1 MKQRRGW
8 LWLTSG
14 ILLALLAGL
23 MTFQIV
29 NELATAASVAEQKD
43 AATVSVIVSVS
54 DIAPFVAINTGMV
67 TRMDVPAT
75 MAPKEYVANIE
86 DVIGKMSLSPI
97 TLGEILVTPRLADPT
112 DPNTPVLYTMNPDEV
127 LVTVPTSA
135 LAGQLGLLAVGQHID
150 IAYTGEFVY
159 AVGDGTGASD
169 GTVNNQ
175 TVAGNPIPTTFLSL
189 QNLEIKG
196 LMSRAI
202 TKEGISPV
210 PDAILLAVAPQEAL
224 ILKFL
229 IDAGAPMDFLLR
241 APGNNS
247 LLAVTPVDEQ
257 FLIDYFQL
265 DLDVPLD
272 FANQSSRTL
281 EGGSLPIDAGVSQ
294 IQSLIQNQP
303 EVPPTTG
310 GN

>member
-1 MKQRRGW
+1 MKQKRGW
-8 LWLTSG
+8 LWLSSG

-54 DIAPFVAINTGMV
+54 DIAPYVAINTGMV
-67 TRMDVPAT
+67 TLMDVPAT

-86 DVIGKMSLSPI
+86 DVIGKMSLAPI
-97 TLGEILVTPRLADPT
+97 TLGEILVTPRLIDPT

-127 LVTVPTSA
+127 LVTVPTIA
-135 LAGQLGLLAVGQHID
+135 LAGQLGLLSVGQHID
-150 IAYTGEFVY
+150 IAYTGEFAYKDENGEV
-159 AVGDGTGASD
+159 TSD
-169 GTVNNQ
+169 S
-175 TVAGNPIPTTFLSL
+175 APTTFLSL

-196 LMSRAI
+196 LLSRSIA
-202 TKEGISPV
+202 KDGISPA

-224 ILKFL
+224 ILKYL

-257 FLIDYFQL
+257 FLTDYFQL
-265 DLDVPLD
+265 DVNTPLD
-272 FANQSSRTL
+272 FANRSTRTFDN
-281 EGGSLPIDAGVSQ
+281 GGLPVSDNAAQ
-294 IQSLIQNQP
+294 IQSLIQDQAT
-303 EVPPTTG
+303 PPQTTG

>member
-8 LWLTSG
+8 LWLSSG

-43 AATVSVIVSVS
+43 AAVVSVIVSVG
-54 DIAPFVAINTGMV
+54 DIAPYVAINTGMV
-67 TRMDVPAT
+67 TLMDVPAT

-86 DVIGKMSLSPI
+86 DVIGKIALSPI
-97 TLGEILVTPRLADPT
+97 TLGEILVRPRLADPT
-112 DPNTPVLYTMNPDEV
+112 DLNTPILFTMNPDEV
-127 LVTVPTSA
+127 LVTIPA
-135 LAGQLGLLAVGQHID
+135 IAMAGQLGLLSVGQHID
-150 IAYTGEFVY
+150 IAYTGEFAYTDENGV
-159 AVGDGTGASD
+159 
-169 GTVNNQ
+169 
-175 TVAGNPIPTTFLSL
+175 VADDSIPTTFLSL

-196 LMSRAI
+196 LMSRSI

-224 ILKFL
+224 ILKYL
-229 IDAGAPMDFLLR
+229 IDAGAPMDLLLR
-241 APGNNS
+241 SPGNNS
-247 LLAVTPVDEQ
+247 LLAVVPVDEQ

-265 DLDVPLD
+265 DLDVPLN
-272 FANQSSRTL
+272 FASRSPRTL
-281 EGGSLPIDAGVSQ
+281 EGGSLPSNDGVSQ
-294 IQSLIQNQP
+294 IQSLIQDQS
-303 EVPPTTG
+303 EVPQTTG

>member
-23 MTFQIV
+23 MTFQVV
-29 NELATAASVAEQKD
+29 NELATAARVAEYKD
-43 AATVSVIVSVS
+43 AATVSVIVAVA

-67 TRMDVPAT
+67 TLLEVPAT

-86 DVIGKMSLSPI
+86 DVIGKMTLSPV
-97 TLGEILVTPRLADPT
+97 TLGEILVTPRLVDPADP
-112 DPNTPVLYTMNPDEV
+112 DAPILYTIKRDEV
-127 LVTVPTSA
+127 LVTVPTAA
-135 LAGQLGLLAVGQHID
+135 LAGQLGLLSVGQHID
-150 IAYTGEFVY
+150 IAYTGEFAY
-159 AVGDGTGASD
+159 KNENGE
-169 GTVNNQ
+169 
-175 TVAGNPIPTTFLSL
+175 VAADSIPTTFLSL

-196 LMSRAI
+196 LLSLSLA
-202 TKEGISPV
+202 KEGISPA

-229 IDAGAPMDFLLR
+229 IDAGAPMDILLR

-265 DLDVPLD
+265 DIDLPLN
-272 FANQSSRTL
+272 FAASRSIRTL
-281 EGGSLPIDAGVSQ
+281 DGETVPVNDGVSQ
-294 IQSLIQNQP
+294 IQSLLQSQP
-303 EVPPTTG
+303 EATPTAG

>member
-23 MTFQIV
+23 MTFQVV

-43 AATVSVIVSVS
+43 TATVSVIVAVA

-67 TRMDVPAT
+67 TLLDVPAT
-75 MAPKEYVANIE
+75 MAPKEYVAHIE
-86 DVIGKMSLSPI
+86 DVIGKMTLAPV

-112 DPNTPVLYTMNPDEV
+112 DPNSPLLYTMRQDEV
-127 LVTVPTSA
+127 LVSMPMSA

-150 IAYTGEFVY
+150 IAYTGEFAYKDANGNV
-159 AVGDGTGASD
+159 AAAAS
-169 GTVNNQ
+169 
-175 TVAGNPIPTTFLSL
+175 PTTFLSL

-196 LMSRAI
+196 LMSRSLA
-202 TKEGISPV
+202 KEGISPA

-229 IDAGAPMDFLLR
+229 VDAGAPMDILLR
-241 APGNNS
+241 SPGNNS
-247 LLAVTPVDEQ
+247 LLAVAPVDEQ
-257 FLIDYFQL
+257 FLIDYFRL
-265 DLDVPLD
+265 DLDVPFN
-272 FANQSSRTL
+272 FASRNTRIL
-281 EGGSLPIDAGVSQ
+281 EGESLQ
-294 IQSLIQNQP
+294 INDGAI
-303 EVPPTTG
+303 TG
-310 GN
+310 EP

>member
-14 ILLALLAGL
+14 ILLALIAGL

-43 AATVSVIVSVS
+43 AATVSVIVAVA

-67 TRMDVPAT
+67 TLSDVPAT
-75 MAPKEYVANIE
+75 MAPKEYVASIE
-86 DVIGKMSLSPI
+86 DVIGKMTLAPV
-97 TLGEILVTPRLADPT
+97 TLGEILVTPRLADPA
-112 DPNTPVLYTMNPDEV
+112 DPNAPVLYTMKQDEV
-127 LVTVPTSA
+127 LVTVPTVA
-135 LAGQLGLLAVGQHID
+135 LAGQLGLLSVGQHID
-150 IAYTGEFVY
+150 IAYTGEFAY
-159 AVGDGTGASD
+159 KNENGE
-169 GTVNNQ
+169 
-175 TVAGNPIPTTFLSL
+175 VAENPIPTAFLSL

-196 LMSRAI
+196 LLSRAVV
-202 TKEGISPV
+202 KEGMISA

-229 IDAGAPMDFLLR
+229 IDAGAPMDILLR

-265 DLDVPLD
+265 DLDVPLN
-272 FANQSSRTL
+272 FASRNTRTL
-281 EGGSLPIDAGVSQ
+281 DGAAVQLNDSATQ
-294 IQSLIQNQP
+294 IQSLIQDQP
-303 EVPPTTG
+303 VATPAAVP
-310 GN
+310 